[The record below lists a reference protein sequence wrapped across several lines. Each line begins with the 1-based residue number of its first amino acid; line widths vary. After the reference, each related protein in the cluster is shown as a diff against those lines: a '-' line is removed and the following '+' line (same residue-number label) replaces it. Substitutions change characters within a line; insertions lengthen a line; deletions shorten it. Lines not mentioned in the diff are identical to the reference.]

1 MSTSIQN
8 SPAIQYLSANIPLPE
23 LDDTVTTKISS
34 GVRIEKAKEIVL
46 AKIFGMIK
54 QVESEFKVKIPLEI
68 SEQPSSVSV
77 NNLIVSF
84 SSYKKHG
91 NPITAYNC
99 SNYLRIVLKDFGLS
113 PKLAPQTILNLY
125 FDSEF
130 NIIEGS
136 FVSVGTSRNSIEQSS
151 VVQKTIVIFDENFKL
166 FKFSYQQAGVNT
178 EAFHVIKTASELV
191 SFDDECSKFN
201 ASYG

>member
-1 MSTSIQN
+1 MSKSIKD
-8 SPAIQYLSANIPLPE
+8 SPSTQYLSANIPLPE
-23 LDDTVTTKISS
+23 LDDTATTKISS

-46 AKIFGMIK
+46 AKVFGMIK
-54 QVESEFKVKIPLEI
+54 QIESKFNVKLPLEI
-68 SEQPSSVSV
+68 SDKPSSVSV
-77 NNLIVSF
+77 NDLIISF

-99 SNYLRIVLKDFGLS
+99 SNYLRIVFKDFELS

-136 FVSVGTSRNSIEQSS
+136 FVSVGTHKNPVEQKFF
-151 VVQKTIVIFDENFKL
+151 VQKTIVSFDEDLKL
-166 FKFSYQQAGVNT
+166 VEFSYQQAGVNT
-178 EAFHVIKTASELV
+178 EVFHVIKTASEII

-201 ASYG
+201 AS

>member
-1 MSTSIQN
+1 MSTSIQD

-23 LDDTVTTKISS
+23 LDDTVTAKISS

-46 AKIFGMIK
+46 AKVFAMVK
-54 QVESEFKVKIPLEI
+54 QVASEFKVKLPLEI

-77 NNLIVSF
+77 NNLIISF
-84 SSYKKHG
+84 NSYKKHG

-99 SNYLRIVLKDFGLS
+99 SNYLRIVFNDFGLS
-113 PKLAPQTILNLY
+113 PKLAPHTILNLY

-136 FVSVGTSRNSIEQSS
+136 FVSVGTSRNSVEQKFFI
-151 VVQKTIVIFDENFKL
+151 QKTIVSFDEDLKL
-166 FKFSYQQAGVNT
+166 VEFSYQQAGVNT
-178 EAFHVIKTASELV
+178 EVFHVIKTASEII

-201 ASYG
+201 AS